1 VLVAGFGHT
10 AAMPPHS
17 AGLLLFRLADDRPKV
32 FLVHPGG
39 PFYSGRRQ
47 GVWSLPKGL
56 VEDGEDER
64 AAALREFREETGS
77 HARGDLLPLGE
88 VRYSRGK
95 TVVAWA
101 VEHRGDGEP
110 FVDSITFEM
119 EWPPR
124 SGQMRQFPEADEG
137 RFFTVEEARAAI
149 LPAQLPFIDRLVAL
163 LAHRSGSG

>member
-1 VLVAGFGHT
+1 
-10 AAMPPHS
+10 MPPRS
-17 AGLLLFRLADDRPKV
+17 AGLLLFRAARDRAPEV

-39 PFYSGRRQ
+39 PFYKGKRE
-47 GVWSLPKGL
+47 GVWSLPKGV

-64 AAALREFREETGS
+64 AAAAREFWEETGTQ
-77 HARGDLLPLGE
+77 AEGELMPLGE

-101 VEHRGDGEP
+101 VEYRGDDEP
-110 FVDSITFEM
+110 FRGSITFQI

-124 SGQMRQFPEADEG
+124 SGEMREFPEADEG

-149 LPAQLPFIDRLVAL
+149 LPAQLPFIDRLVAML
-163 LAHRSGSG
+163 GEQPDV